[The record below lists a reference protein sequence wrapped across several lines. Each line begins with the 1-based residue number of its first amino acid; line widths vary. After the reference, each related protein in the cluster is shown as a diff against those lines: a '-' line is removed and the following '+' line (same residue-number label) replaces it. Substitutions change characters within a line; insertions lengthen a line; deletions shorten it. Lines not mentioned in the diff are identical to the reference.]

1 MITGRYDYSI
11 EVARRI
17 YQAII
22 DDAEAINVCRMHIE
36 NYYKERGIVPEVSIK
51 ESDFMTFYNYSGG
64 NQCISFTTM
73 SNKPT
78 QVVLMQYERDTNRL
92 IEEAFNKK
100 ESFGLPVFMI
110 TVMQDMP
117 QAMLSLMS
125 RDTYLSLD
133 TPQEQA
139 FRQRMN
145 L

>member
-1 MITGRYDYSI
+1 
-11 EVARRI
+11 
-17 YQAII
+17 
-22 DDAEAINVCRMHIE
+22 
-36 NYYKERGIVPEVSIK
+36 
-51 ESDFMTFYNYSGG
+51 MTFYNYSGG

-73 SNKPT
+73 SNKPA
-78 QVVLMQYERDTNRL
+78 QIVLMQYERDTNRL

-139 FRQRMN
+139 FRQRMIYLDDIIEKYSN
-145 L
+145 DNDW